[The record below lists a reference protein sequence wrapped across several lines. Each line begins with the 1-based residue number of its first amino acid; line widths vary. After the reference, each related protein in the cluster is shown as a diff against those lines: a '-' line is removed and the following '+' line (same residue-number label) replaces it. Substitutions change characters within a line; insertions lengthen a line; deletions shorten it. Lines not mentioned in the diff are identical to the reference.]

1 MYRERY
7 TKTTLEVKKMSIG
20 RFIEQA
26 IENGEMQETDLI
38 EIWNQKNNLQWRGKA
53 GFVPIYADH
62 MKLRGSIVDRET
74 TRFYEV

>member
-1 MYRERY
+1 
-7 TKTTLEVKKMSIG
+7 MSIG

-74 TRFYEV
+74 TRFFEV